1 MQIDEKKY
9 ENMNLKQ
16 LINEYEKFEKK
27 IDKIITD
34 LEQNRELLV
43 YLVSKIKTKF
53 DEKINQKKAD

>member
-9 ENMNLKQ
+9 ENMSLKQ

-43 YLVSKIKTKF
+43 YLASKIKSKF
-53 DEKINQKKAD
+53 DEKLDKKSE